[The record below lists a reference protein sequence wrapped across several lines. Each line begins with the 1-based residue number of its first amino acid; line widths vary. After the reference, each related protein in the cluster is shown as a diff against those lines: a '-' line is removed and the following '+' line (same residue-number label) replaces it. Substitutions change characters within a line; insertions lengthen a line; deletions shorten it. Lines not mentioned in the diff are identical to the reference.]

1 AVSELHRK
9 ASGIPLFTLSIGEE
23 HQVHRIE
30 ATGISRL
37 ENAAEQRALE
47 HLRTLD
53 LRDVVN
59 DAKGLCLF
67 RATPFEH
74 FIAPSGEHCEAFF
87 RLGDAIRSRD
97 ALDRIVFWTSPLLV
111 SAGGVIVD
119 NWSIASLALRS
130 FQLAGQQ

>member
-1 AVSELHRK
+1 DLESYLNQIKIEDRRAASTYVFRIQTSQLDNLCGEDAQLAVSELHRK

-67 RATPFEH
+67 RATPFE
-74 FIAPSGEHCEAFF
+74 
-87 RLGDAIRSRD
+87 
-97 ALDRIVFWTSPLLV
+97 
-111 SAGGVIVD
+111 
-119 NWSIASLALRS
+119 
-130 FQLAGQQ
+130 